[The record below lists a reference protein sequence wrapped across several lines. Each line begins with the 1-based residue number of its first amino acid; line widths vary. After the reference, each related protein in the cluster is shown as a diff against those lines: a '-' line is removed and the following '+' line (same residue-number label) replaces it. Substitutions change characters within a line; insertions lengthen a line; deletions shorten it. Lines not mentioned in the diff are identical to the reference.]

1 MKTSLKTLALASL
14 GLLTLTACSVNV
26 PSVEQLLSKDKSSTT
41 VSSQSSSASSTSA
54 SSAAVAT
61 ISQEEAVKKAL
72 EILGVAQDQ
81 VDNLV
86 VKKETEDGQAVY
98 DVSFTYEDMAYEY
111 VIDAQTGQPIEKEA
125 EPSGEDDGDDDRSQV
140 TGSLGQ
146 AVQAAEAALSSE
158 EATAVAFSDFAQ
170 VYGVGADAV
179 DNLLVESS
187 TEDGRA
193 SYDISFDYDAYSFSY
208 TVDAQTG
215 DIIDFSE
222 DDLY

>member
-140 TGSLGQ
+140 IGRLGQ
-146 AVQAAEAALSSE
+146 AVQAALSSE